1 MKKAGRCSDMTAE
14 EKQKICDNIF
24 QYITKKLDD
33 WMDDQIFTKTS
44 MKELGELY
52 YNHVLNEVENADTY
66 LLNAVIRTVKPRN
79 VSCTTQEDYYIALC
93 KILHFRKLPSVVW
106 VDVEREYDEIFVQKY
121 DIVMQKYQ
129 TEINKIDAELHQTK
143 AAADAIKNAT
153 PSYSFMR
160 DISTDEQ
167 KLYEFCLKCNSLRTR
182 KEMLAFVVDY
192 VDSKLSDFCDMQ
204 DTQNVENAKKR
215 ETLKLSKEDTYGADF
230 SFSSYRDYVNIAEDD
245 LDRPYALFFK
255 VKIYVIIENANK
267 QYRYSCYTK
276 SDDEAIEDYKNYIQR
291 IPKIDDLQSYKSSN
305 PVIYNTTLEQ
315 LISDYKLIEELTGKL
330 ESSVCLRERKS
341 ILLKAVDLYKQGEY
355 EVFNN
360 ILPIQIEG
368 MFADYLQDTTTF
380 LRFSKMD
387 IYSNAVLK
395 EKIRHLQEVKSDIY
409 PEAVEYFMYYF
420 NNMIRNKIAHGR
432 YKGNSEEQIQ
442 DEIFAK
448 ELILDM
454 GMLVHMLSR
463 KSETEK
469 MYRFIH
475 GYQKYYERVIRS
487 SEEHQCFGALFNDMI
502 GDKTIADYD
511 TLERYRPIQV
521 AYWLVNPYYERI
533 YGQVDD
539 KRDLLELRNEF
550 LSKEFWEYVLEKLN
564 NVIDQGYDYLR
575 INMEF
580 LSVVKGLFRC
590 NITAD
595 VRQVLGKVNAALLKI
610 KAMQQQ
616 QD

>member
-1 MKKAGRCSDMTAE
+1 MTAD

-33 WMDDQIFTKTS
+33 WMDNQIFTKTS

-52 YNHVLNEVENADTY
+52 YNHVLNEVENADTH
-66 LLNAVIRTVKPRN
+66 LLNAVIRTIKPRN
-79 VSCTTQEDYYIALC
+79 VECITQEDYYVALC
-93 KILHFRKLPSVVW
+93 KILYFKKLPSEVW
-106 VDVEREYDEIFVQKY
+106 TDVEREYDEIFVQKY
-121 DIVMQKYQ
+121 RVVMQKFQ
-129 TEINKIDAELHQTK
+129 TEINKIDTELTQTK
-143 AAADAIKNAT
+143 TSADAIKNAT

-160 DISTDEQ
+160 DISTEEQ
-167 KLYEFCLKCNSLRTR
+167 KLYELSSKCNSLRTR
-182 KEMLAFVVDY
+182 KEMLTFVIDY
-192 VDSKLSDFCDMQ
+192 VTSKLSDFCDMQ
-204 DTQNVENAKKR
+204 DMQSVENAKKQ
-215 ETLKLSKEDTYGADF
+215 ETLKLSKEDSYGADF
-230 SFSSYRDYVNIAEDD
+230 SFSSYRDYVDIAEDD

-255 VKIYVIIENANK
+255 VKIYVILENARK

-276 SDDEAIEDYKNYIQR
+276 SDDEAIDEYKNYIQQ
-291 IPKIDDLQSYKSSN
+291 IPKIDDLQLYKSSN
-305 PVIYNTTLEQ
+305 PVNYNAALE
-315 LISDYKLIEELTGKL
+315 KLILDYRLLEELQDKL
-330 ESSVCLRERKS
+330 ESSVCLRERKRV
-341 ILLKAVDLYKQGEY
+341 LLKAVELYKQGEY

-395 EKIRHLQEVKSDIY
+395 DKIRHLQEVKSDIY

-432 YKGNSEEQIQ
+432 YKGNPDEQIQ

-521 AYWLVNPYYERI
+521 AYWLVNPYYEKI

-539 KRDLLELRNEF
+539 KKDLLELRNEF
-550 LSKEFWEYVLEKLN
+550 LSKEFWEYVLKRLN
-564 NVIDQGYDYLR
+564 SVIDQGYDYLR

-590 NITAD
+590 NINTD
-595 VRQVLGKVNAALLKI
+595 VKQILGKVNAALLKI
-610 KAMQQQ
+610 KDMQQQ
-616 QD
+616 PN

>member
-1 MKKAGRCSDMTAE
+1 MTAE

-24 QYITKKLDD
+24 RYISRELGD
-33 WMDDQIFTKTS
+33 WMDNQIFTKTS

-52 YNHVLNEVENADTY
+52 YNHVLSEVESADAH
-66 LLNAVIRTVKPRN
+66 LLDAVIRTVKPRN
-79 VSCTTQEDYYIALC
+79 VECTTQEDYYIALC

-106 VDVEREYDEIFVQKY
+106 ADVEREYDEIFVQKY
-121 DIVMQKYQ
+121 DVVMQKYQ
-129 TEINKIDAELHQTK
+129 IEINKIDTELNQTK
-143 AAADAIKNAT
+143 IAADAIKNAT

-167 KLYEFCLKCNSLRTR
+167 KLYELCLKCNSLRTR
-182 KEMLAFVVDY
+182 KEMLMFVIDY
-192 VDSKLSDFCDMQ
+192 VTSKLSDFCNMQ
-204 DTQNVENAKKR
+204 DTQSVENAKKQ

-276 SDDEAIEDYKNYIQR
+276 SADEAIEDYKNYIQQ
-291 IPKIDDLQSYKSSN
+291 ISKIDDLQSYKSSN
-305 PVIYNTTLEQ
+305 PVIYNTALEQ
-315 LISDYKLIEELTGKL
+315 LISDYKLLEELTDKL

-360 ILPIQIEG
+360 ILPVQIEG

-448 ELILDM
+448 GLILDM

-539 KRDLLELRNEF
+539 KKDLLELRNEF
-550 LSKEFWEYVLEKLN
+550 LSKEFWEYVLERLN

-590 NITAD
+590 NIAAD

>member
-1 MKKAGRCSDMTAE
+1 MKKARRCSDMTPE
-14 EKQKICDNIF
+14 EKQNICDNIF
-24 QYITKKLDD
+24 NYISKELYG
-33 WMDDQIFTKTS
+33 WMDNQIFVKET
-44 MKELGELY
+44 MEELGELY
-52 YNHVLNEVENADTY
+52 YNHVLDEVENADIE
-66 LLNAVIRTVKPRN
+66 LLNAVIRSIKPRN
-79 VSCTTQEDYYIALC
+79 VECEVQKDYYNALC
-93 KILHFRKLPSVVW
+93 KILHIKKLPLEVW
-106 VDVEREYDEIFVQKY
+106 SDVQKEYDQIFVQKY

-129 TEINKIDAELHQTK
+129 TEINKIDTELNQTK
-143 AAADAIKNAT
+143 AAADLIKNAK
-153 PSYSFMR
+153 PSHSLMR

-167 KLYEFCLKCNSLRTR
+167 KLYELCLKCNSLRTR
-182 KEMLAFVVDY
+182 KEMLVFVIDY
-192 VDSKLSDFCDMQ
+192 VNSKLSDFCDIQ
-204 DTQNVENAKKR
+204 DTESIEYAKKQ
-215 ETLKLSKEDTYGADF
+215 ETLNLSKEDVYGADF

-255 VKIYVIIENANK
+255 VKIYVIIENARK

-276 SDDEAIEDYKNYIQR
+276 SDDEAINEYKNYIQQ
-291 IPKIDDLQSYKSSN
+291 IPKIDDLQSYKCSN
-305 PVIYNTTLEQ
+305 PISYNTALEQ
-315 LISDYKLIEELTGKL
+315 LISNYKLLEELTDKL

-341 ILLKAVDLYKQGEY
+341 ILLKAVELYKQGEY
-355 EVFNN
+355 EIFNN

-395 EKIRHLQEVKSDIY
+395 DKIRHLQEVKSDIY

-420 NNMIRNKIAHGR
+420 NNMIRNRIAHGR
-432 YKGNSEEQIQ
+432 YKGNPEEQIQ

-487 SEEHQCFGALFNDMI
+487 SEEHQCFEALFNDMI

-521 AYWLVNPYYERI
+521 AYWLLNPYYEKI

-539 KRDLLELRNEF
+539 KKDLLGLRNEF
-550 LSKEFWEYVLEKLN
+550 LSKEFWEYVLGRLN
-564 NVIDQGYDYLR
+564 DVINQGYDYLR

-580 LSVVKGLFRC
+580 LSVVKGLFKC

-595 VRQVLGKVNAALLKI
+595 VKQVLGKVNAALLKI
-610 KAMQQQ
+610 KAM
-616 QD
+616 

>member
-1 MKKAGRCSDMTAE
+1 MTAE

-33 WMDDQIFTKTS
+33 WTDNQIFTKTS

-52 YNHVLNEVENADTY
+52 YNHVLNEVENADIH

-79 VSCTTQEDYYIALC
+79 VGCTTQEDYYIALC

-129 TEINKIDAELHQTK
+129 AEINKIDAELHQTK
-143 AAADAIKNAT
+143 VAADAIKNAT

-167 KLYEFCLKCNSLRTR
+167 KLYDFCLKCNSLRTR
-182 KEMLAFVVDY
+182 KEMLMFEVDY
-192 VDSKLSDFCDMQ
+192 VASKLSDFCDMQ
-204 DTQNVENAKKR
+204 DTQSVENAKKR

-255 VKIYVIIENANK
+255 VKIYVIIEKANK

-315 LISDYKLIEELTGKL
+315 LISDYKLLEELTGKL

-432 YKGNSEEQIQ
+432 YKGNSKEHIQ

-539 KRDLLELRNEF
+539 KKDLLELRNEF
-550 LSKEFWEYVLEKLN
+550 LSKEFWEYVLERLN
-564 NVIDQGYDYLR
+564 DVIDQGYDYLR

-595 VRQVLGKVNAALLKI
+595 VRQVLGKVNAALLRI

-616 QD
+616 D

>member
-1 MKKAGRCSDMTAE
+1 MTAE

>member
-1 MKKAGRCSDMTAE
+1 MTAE

-79 VSCTTQEDYYIALC
+79 VGCTTQEDYYIALC

-182 KEMLAFVVDY
+182 KEMLVFVVDY

-475 GYQKYYERVIRS
+475 GYQKYYEHVIRS

-539 KRDLLELRNEF
+539 KRDLLELRKEF

-580 LSVVKGLFRC
+580 LSVVKGLFGC